1 MIYLLDTDH
10 NSVLQ
15 RGGEGSVV
23 LERRL
28 RSLGG
33 DDYGTAIVSY
43 EEQCRGWTD
52 YIHRANTSEARIDGY
67 SRLQSSLRF
76 YNCLAVWE
84 YDAVTE
90 AIFLALTAAKVRVGT
105 KDLRIASI
113 ALAKNA
119 TLLTRNTIDFGR
131 VPNLRFIDWTV

>member
-28 RSLGG
+28 RALGG
-33 DDYGTAIVSY
+33 DDYGTSIVSY

-52 YIHRANTSEARIDGY
+52 YIHRANTPEARLDGY
-67 SRLQSSLRF
+67 ARLRASLRF
-76 YNCLAVWE
+76 YSSIAVWD
-84 YDAVTE
+84 YDTAAD
-90 AIFLALTAAKVRVGT
+90 AIFVALTGARVRVGT

-113 ALAKNA
+113 VLANNA
-119 TLLTRNTIDFGR
+119 TLLTRNTSDFAR
-131 VPNLRFIDWTV
+131 VPNLRLFDWTL

>member
-15 RGGEGSVV
+15 RGGEGSGI

-28 RSLGG
+28 RALGG
-33 DDYGTAIVSY
+33 DDYGTSIVSY

-52 YIHRANTSEARIDGY
+52 YIHRANTPEMRIDGY
-67 SRLQSSLRF
+67 ARLRASLRF
-76 YNCLAVWE
+76 YSSIAIWD
-84 YDAVTE
+84 YDATAE
-90 AIFLALTAAKVRVGT
+90 AIFVALTRAKVRVGT

-113 ALAKNA
+113 ALANNA
-119 TLLTRNTIDFGR
+119 TLLIRNTTDFAR
-131 VPNLRFIDWTV
+131 VPNLRFVDWII